1 MRIFPAGNSKPG
13 LACGG
18 AMGSQPVYDVIVVG
32 SGAAGGIACHVLATK
47 GLKVLCLEAGRRIES
62 GRDFHTHTFP
72 YGWTYRGEGK
82 PGGYGK
88 LPQGMEWKIKEWTD
102 HLYTIPDED
111 PYALAPGA
119 KFTWTRMRV
128 LGGRTNCWGRG
139 CDRFGPLDFKAK
151 SLQDGWGEDW
161 PISYEDVAPY
171 YDAVEQFI
179 GVSGSPEGVYN
190 TPSGSHLL
198 PPFNPRCGELLIKK
212 GAEKL
217 GIKVRPKPLAVLSKP
232 YHDRPECHYCG
243 GCNWGCMV
251 GARYGS
257 VDSVFPHLEGRP
269 NFTLRT
275 NAAVH
280 TVLMDRK
287 TGKARGVSYID
298 SENKQE
304 YEVHGKAVV
313 LAASMVE
320 SIRILFNSRN
330 REFPN
335 GLANS
340 SGTLGRYLTEHVA
353 FNSIEGFFPQLAG
366 RPTTNDD
373 GPGESSL
380 YIPRYNYGHKD
391 KKKYLRGWRFDFY
404 TGCGMGP
411 GPGAS
416 MPGFGSAYKKKIKD
430 LYPAAFSIGGY
441 GEGLAFDWN
450 YVEID
455 PDGLRDRLGIPQVR
469 FHTNAE
475 YPHAFAIRDEM
486 YAQMEEIMKASG
498 AEIFPYKKEAPYP
511 LGSVTHEAGGT
522 RMGDDPKTS
531 VVDKWNRCHDVENVL
546 VADAA
551 CFVTHPEKQITHTIM
566 ALAYRACDHL
576 AEEFRQ
582 GNV

>member
-1 MRIFPAGNSKPG
+1 
-13 LACGG
+13 
-18 AMGSQPVYDVIVVG
+18 MGSQPVYDVIVVG

>member
-1 MRIFPAGNSKPG
+1 MPVEVG
-13 LACGG
+13 
-18 AMGSQPVYDVIVVG
+18 MGSQPVYDVIVVG

-47 GLKVLCLEAGRRIES
+47 GLKVLCLEAGRRIVS
-62 GRDFHTHTFP
+62 GRDFYTNTFP
-72 YGWTYRGEGK
+72 YGWTYRGSGK
-82 PGGYGK
+82 PGEYGK
-88 LPQGMEWKIKEWTD
+88 LPQGMGWKINEWTD

-139 CDRFGPLDFKAK
+139 TDRFGPLDFKAK

-161 PISYEDVAPY
+161 PISYDDVAPY

-179 GVSGSPEGVYN
+179 GVAGSTEGVYN
-190 TPSGSHLL
+190 TPSGQHLL
-198 PPFNPRCGELLIKK
+198 PTFNPRCGEWLIKK
-212 GAEKL
+212 GAAKL

-232 YHDRPECHYCG
+232 YHGRPACHYCG

-251 GARYGS
+251 AARYGS

-275 NAAVH
+275 SAAVH
-280 TVLMDRK
+280 TVLMDPA
-287 TGKARGVSYID
+287 TGKARGVTYID
-298 SENKQE
+298 AENKQE

-313 LAASMVE
+313 LAASMAE

-330 REFPN
+330 RDFPA

-353 FNSIEGFFPQLAG
+353 FNSIGGFFPQLAG

-373 GPGESSL
+373 GPGESVL
-380 YIPRYNYGHKD
+380 YIPRYNYGHQD

-411 GPGAS
+411 GPGAGL
-416 MPGFGSAYKKKIKD
+416 PGFGSAYKKKIKE

-455 PDGLRDRLGIPQVR
+455 PGGLRDRFGIPQVR

-475 YPHAFAIRDEM
+475 YPHAYAIRDEM

-498 AEIFPYKKEAPYP
+498 AEVFPYKKEAPYP

-531 VVDKWNRCHDVENVL
+531 VLDKWNRCHDVKNVV

-551 CFVTHPEKQITHTIM
+551 SFVTHPEKQITHTIM
-566 ALAYRACDHL
+566 ALAYRASDHL
-576 AEEFRQ
+576 AEEFRR